1 MAAFFMTS
9 KRQTVN
15 CKQQTAKMVG
25 KRLEA
30 LDMNNFRLFAVCCLP
45 FATKDELYS

>member
-1 MAAFFMTS
+1 MAAFLLTS
-9 KRQTVN
+9 KQQTA
-15 CKQQTAKMVG
+15 TAKMVG

-45 FATKDELYS
+45 FATQDEL